1 MLPPHYL
8 PLAKKISTCEYE
20 PCRRGGQE
28 FFYING
34 ASILYEHT
42 PNMGNALSDVCN
54 DKVELMNTLRVQ
66 KKLIAYLQERI
77 DILHEEYNRDIAK
90 KDLEL
95 HLQKT
100 TTNTLANSLEFQKAE
115 LSKIVKA
122 SLRRDKALAL
132 FRKLN
137 NRRESDIISD
147 IFQEQ
152 TEDQHTDI
160 MQRIKYYRHGVWFF
174 QSKLGT
180 ILEDTSTI
188 KKRYISL

>member
-1 MLPPHYL
+1 
-8 PLAKKISTCEYE
+8 
-20 PCRRGGQE
+20 
-28 FFYING
+28 
-34 ASILYEHT
+34 
-42 PNMGNALSDVCN
+42 MGNALSDVCN

-115 LSKIVKA
+115 LYKIVKA

>member
-1 MLPPHYL
+1 
-8 PLAKKISTCEYE
+8 
-20 PCRRGGQE
+20 
-28 FFYING
+28 
-34 ASILYEHT
+34 
-42 PNMGNALSDVCN
+42 MGNALSDVCN
-54 DKVELMNTLRVQ
+54 DKVELMNTLRAQ

-100 TTNTLANSLEFQKAE
+100 TANSLEFQKAE

-122 SLRRDKALAL
+122 FLCKDKALAL

-152 TEDQHTDI
+152 TEDKHTDI

-174 QSKLGT
+174 QSKLRT

-188 KKRYISL
+188 KTLH